1 MQPGVPSRNDGC
13 VSQQPEQAAPLTL
26 QILPDG
32 NERVFDGTR
41 RVVIGRDPNQADV
54 IVAEPRASR
63 VHATLYLQGGAWV
76 LEDASSQ
83 GTFVQNT
90 RLTQPMALPGPVVV
104 RLGHPVDGQEVRLV
118 PGALRP
124 NLPPPGQA
132 GQAGQPGP
140 AGPPGQA
147 GQPVQPVQP
156 QQAGQPGQPGPAGQP
171 GYQHAGPP
179 PQQGFPGQPFPGP
192 QGQQVQQGQQAP
204 PSHQGHSGQQAPQG
218 SGAPMGAPAPVGT
231 APNGGPPM
239 GGATIIN
246 PHVPH
251 QPWAQQPGAVAQAAP
266 YVPQQSPGQQPQQP
280 RLGEYTGVYQ
290 TSNTLRI
297 GRDAANDIV
306 LHDLQASRFHAELQ
320 FRGGRF
326 EIVDK
331 GSHNGTYL
339 NGMRVNRAE
348 VREGAIIAIARHL
361 LRFHNGVLQEFVDT
375 GGITFSAANL
385 GVLAGPKVL
394 LDNVS
399 FALEGGDFLAVLG
412 PTGAGKS
419 TLMKALTGNRPA
431 DRGAVFYNGRDLYA
445 NYAELRNRVGYV
457 PQDDILHPQL
467 KVRDALRYA
476 AQLRF
481 PPDVAAHERNAR
493 VDEVMAELG
502 LSERADLAVEKLSG
516 GQRKRTSVA
525 IELLTRPSLLILD
538 EPTSGLD
545 PGYEKSVMDLL
556 RKLADGGRTVITVTH
571 SIQSLDRCD
580 RILFLAPGGQT
591 AFFGPPPET
600 LQFFS
605 RSTYAEVF
613 QDLDRAAPGFAQHA
627 FAGSPADQQYVQ
639 GPLGAQ
645 LNKVNGAATAQQAA
659 TPAANPHWGHQLA
672 TLFKRFSSVVWAD
685 KRNTAMLFMQA
696 PILGLLMLAVLG
708 SNDLSAQDPVAARK
722 AGSVLLALV
731 LGATYLGASNSIR
744 EIVKERPILARE
756 RAIGLSPSAY
766 VLSKVILLG
775 MLTIAQAAVLV
786 FLGIVRQGGPGHGS
800 VMSSG
805 QFELFVDV
813 ALAGLAAMALGLL
826 ISAFVSNGDKA
837 LTILP
842 VILFAEFLFTG
853 SAFPVNKTPGLEQ
866 ASYLASA
873 KWGYSAAAS
882 TADADVLLGT
892 GCNDTS
898 QRGPLP
904 GAKCD
909 ATQAHKAGT
918 WSGDIA
924 ALGALTMV
932 CVAGAWLAIRPV
944 GQPKRK

>member
-1 MQPGVPSRNDGC
+1 M
-13 VSQQPEQAAPLTL
+13 SQQPEQTAQLIL

-32 NERVFDGTR
+32 GERVFDGSR
-41 RVVIGRDPNQADV
+41 RVVIGRDSNQVDV
-54 IVAEPRASR
+54 IVSEPRASR
-63 VHATLYLQGGAWV
+63 VHAALYVSGGAWI
-76 LEDASSQ
+76 LEDVSSQ

-118 PGALRP
+118 PGARRP
-124 NLPPPGQA
+124 DLPPAAAPE
-132 GQAGQPGP
+132 QPVL
-140 AGPPGQA
+140 
-147 GQPVQPVQP
+147 PVQPVP
-156 QQAGQPGQPGPAGQP
+156 PAQPGPP
-171 GYQHAGPP
+171 GYPAQPPQQHSAPPSPP
-179 PQQGFPGQPFPGP
+179 PQ
-192 QGQQVQQGQQAP
+192 AP
-204 PSHQGHSGQQAPQG
+204 PAFQQSPPPRPVAQSGHPHQPPPQ
-218 SGAPMGAPAPVGT
+218 PQ
-231 APNGGPPM
+231 
-239 GGATIIN
+239 
-246 PHVPH
+246 
-251 QPWAQQPGAVAQAAP
+251 QPWAQQPGAVAHQTP
-266 YVPQQSPGQQPQQP
+266 YVPQQMPAQQPQQP

-290 TSNTLRI
+290 TAANASTKLRI

-306 LHDLQASRFHAELQ
+306 LHDLQVSRFHAELRLRSDG
-320 FRGGRF
+320 RGF
-326 EIVDK
+326 EIVDLR
-331 GSHNGTYL
+331 SHNGTFV
-339 NGMRVNRAE
+339 NGNRIGRSE
-348 VREGAIIAIARHL
+348 VQEGAVIAIGRHL
-361 LRFHNGVLQEFVDT
+361 LRLHNGQLEEFVDT
-375 GGITFSAANL
+375 GSVTFSAANL
-385 GVLAGPKVL
+385 SVLAGAKVL
-394 LDNVS
+394 LDDVS

-431 DRGAVFYNGRDLYA
+431 DRGAVLYNGRDLYA

-476 AQLRF
+476 ARLRF
-481 PPDVAAHERNAR
+481 PPDTAAGERDHR
-493 VDEVMAELG
+493 VEEVMTELG
-502 LSERADLAVEKLSG
+502 LTERADLAVEKLSG

-556 RKLADGGRTVITVTH
+556 RRLADGGRTVITVTH

-600 LQFFS
+600 LHFFS
-605 RSTYAEVF
+605 RGTYAEVF
-613 QDLDRAAPGFAQHA
+613 QDLDRAAPGFAKNA
-627 FAGSPADQQYVQ
+627 FAGSPADHQYVRA
-639 GPLGAQ
+639 PLGAQ
-645 LNKVNGAATAQQAA
+645 LNKANGGPGAVVAQQAA
-659 TPAANPHWGHQLA
+659 TPAANPHWAHQLS
-672 TLFKRFSSVVWAD
+672 TLFRRFSSVVIAD
-685 KRNTAMLFMQA
+685 RRNTLMLFMQA

-708 SNDLSAQDPVAARK
+708 SNDLSTTDPVASRK

-744 EIVKERPILARE
+744 EIVKERPILTRE

-766 VLSKVILLG
+766 VLSKVLLLG
-775 MLTIAQAAVLV
+775 LLTSAQAAVLV

-800 VMSSG
+800 VLSSG
-805 QFELFVDV
+805 QFELFLDV

-826 ISAFVSNGDKA
+826 ISAFVSNADKA

-853 SAFPVNKTPGLEQ
+853 SAFPVNKTPGLAQ
-866 ASYLASA
+866 ASYLATA

-892 GCNDTS
+892 GCNDTMPE
-898 QRGPLP
+898 PLP

-909 ATQAHKAGT
+909 ATQAHKAGV
-918 WSGDIA
+918 WWGDLT
-924 ALGALTMV
+924 ALSALTVV
-932 CVAGAWLAIRPV
+932 CIAGAWLAIRPV

>member
-1 MQPGVPSRNDGC
+1 M
-13 VSQQPEQAAPLTL
+13 SQLPASQHHEPTAPLTL

-32 NERVFDGTR
+32 GERVFDGSR
-41 RVVIGRDPNQADV
+41 RVVIGRDPNLADV

-63 VHATLYLQGGAWV
+63 VHAALYVSGGAWV

-90 RLTQPMALPGPVVV
+90 RLTQPMTLPGPIVV
-104 RLGHPVDGQEVRLV
+104 RLGHPMDGQEVRLV
-118 PGALRP
+118 PGTRRP
-124 NLPPPGQA
+124 DLPPAAQPGAGYQA
-132 GQAGQPGP
+132 GHPR
-140 AGPPGQA
+140 
-147 GQPVQPVQP
+147 
-156 QQAGQPGQPGPAGQP
+156 QPGQPGAQP
-171 GYQHAGPP
+171 GAQPGPAMP
-179 PQQGFPGQPFPGP
+179 PSPMVPPGHPQQPVPQPGT
-192 QGQQVQQGQQAP
+192 
-204 PSHQGHSGQQAPQG
+204 
-218 SGAPMGAPAPVGT
+218 PVGT
-231 APNGGPPM
+231 AP
-239 GGATIIN
+239 
-246 PHVPH
+246 
-251 QPWAQQPGAVAQAAP
+251 QPWARQPGTVPQAP
-266 YVPQQSPGQQPQQP
+266 YSPQQAPAAQPQQP

-290 TSNTLRI
+290 TSAYNSTRLRI
-297 GRDAANDIV
+297 GRDPGNDIV
-306 LHDLQASRFHAELQ
+306 LHDLQVSRFHAELVLRPG
-320 FRGGRF
+320 RGF
-326 EIVDK
+326 EIHDN
-331 GSHNGTYL
+331 SHNGTFV
-339 NGMRVNRAE
+339 NGHRVGRAE
-348 VREGAIIAIARHL
+348 VGEGAIIAIGRHL
-361 LRFHNGVLQEFVDT
+361 LRMRNGQLEEFVDT
-375 GGITFSAANL
+375 GSVTFSAANL
-385 GVLAGPKVL
+385 SVLAGSKVL
-394 LDNVS
+394 LDDVS

-476 AQLRF
+476 ARLRF
-481 PPDVAAHERNAR
+481 PPDTAAAERDHR
-493 VDEVMAELG
+493 VEEVMAELG
-502 LSERADLAVEKLSG
+502 LTERAELAVEKLSG

-556 RKLADGGRTVITVTH
+556 RRLADGGRTVITVTH

-605 RSTYAEVF
+605 RDTYAEVF
-613 QDLDRAAPGFAQHA
+613 QDLDRAAPGYAKSA
-627 FAGSPADQQYVQ
+627 FAGSPADRQYVQ
-639 GPLGAQ
+639 APLGAQ
-645 LNKVNGAATAQQAA
+645 LNKANGALAGQPAQS
-659 TPAANPHWGHQLA
+659 AANPGANPNWGHQLS
-672 TLFKRFSSVVWAD
+672 TLFRRFSSVVWAD
-685 KRNTAMLFMQA
+685 KRNTLLLFMQA

-708 SNDLSAQDPVAARK
+708 SNDLSAADPIAARK

-744 EIVKERPILARE
+744 EIVKERPILTRE

-766 VLSKVILLG
+766 VLSKVLLLG
-775 MLTIAQAAVLV
+775 MLTVAQAAVLV
-786 FLGIVRQGGPGHGS
+786 FLGIVRQGGPDHGS

-805 QFELFVDV
+805 QFELFADV

-853 SAFPVNKTPGLEQ
+853 SAFPVNKTPGLAQ

-882 TADADVLLGT
+882 TANADILLGT
-892 GCNDTS
+892 GCNDTLPK
-898 QRGPLP
+898 PLP

-918 WSGDIA
+918 WYGDMA
-924 ALGALTMV
+924 ALSVLTMIGI
-932 CVAGAWLAIRPV
+932 AGAWIAIRPV

>member
-1 MQPGVPSRNDGC
+1 
-13 VSQQPEQAAPLTL
+13 VSQQPEQTAPLTL

-32 NERVFDGTR
+32 NERVFDGNR

-63 VHATLYLQGGAWV
+63 VHASLYVNGGAWV

-90 RLTQPMALPGPVVV
+90 RLTQPMTLPGPVVV

-118 PGALRP
+118 PGAVRP
-124 NLPPPGQA
+124 NLSPAPQQPQQQQHPAQPAQAQAPGQMQGPGQA
-132 GQAGQPGP
+132 QGHV
-140 AGPPGQA
+140 PGQA
-147 GQPVQPVQP
+147 
-156 QQAGQPGQPGPAGQP
+156 PGQAQ
-171 GYQHAGPP
+171 A
-179 PQQGFPGQPFPGP
+179 
-192 QGQQVQQGQQAP
+192 QQAP
-204 PSHQGHSGQQAPQG
+204 PQANAQVRAQGQPMPPHQVQPPQRQPMQQG
-218 SGAPMGAPAPVGT
+218 ST
-231 APNGGPPM
+231 LQFSTPP
-239 GGATIIN
+239 GAT
-246 PHVPH
+246 PP
-251 QPWAQQPGAVAQAAP
+251 QQQMWAQGPGAVPQAAP
-266 YVPQQSPGQQPQQP
+266 YVPQQSPAQQPQQP
-280 RLGEYTGVYQ
+280 RLGEYTGVYR
-290 TSNTLRI
+290 TSSNASHTLRI
-297 GRDAANDIV
+297 GRDATNDIV
-306 LHDLQASRFHAELQ
+306 LHDLQASRFHAELV
-320 FRGGRF
+320 FRGSHF

-339 NGMRVNRAE
+339 NG
-348 VREGAIIAIARHL
+348 VRINKAAVQEGSIIAIARHL

-394 LDNVS
+394 LDSVS

-431 DRGAVFYNGRDLYA
+431 DHGAVFYNGRDLYA

-481 PPDVAAHERNAR
+481 PPDVPAAERNHR
-493 VDEVMAELG
+493 VEEVMTELG
-502 LSERADLAVEKLSG
+502 LTERADLAVEKLSG

-605 RSTYAEVF
+605 RGTYAEVF
-613 QDLDRAAPGFAQHA
+613 QDLDRAAPGYAKNA

-639 GPLGAQ
+639 APLGAQ
-645 LNKVNGAATAQQAA
+645 LNKVNNANGMPAAATAQQAA
-659 TPAANPHWGHQLA
+659 TPAANPHWGHQLS

-685 KRNTAMLFMQA
+685 KRNSMMLFLQA

-708 SNDLSAQDPVAARK
+708 SNDLSSQDPVAARK

-744 EIVKERPILARE
+744 EIVKERPILTRE

-775 MLTIAQAAVLV
+775 LLTIAQAAVLV
-786 FLGIVRQGGPGHGS
+786 FLGIVRQGGPGQGS
-800 VMSSG
+800 VLSSG

-813 ALAGLAAMALGLL
+813 GLAGLAAMALGLL

-898 QRGPLP
+898 PRGPLP

-918 WSGDIA
+918 WYGDIA
-924 ALGALTMV
+924 ALGALSVV

>member
-1 MQPGVPSRNDGC
+1 M
-13 VSQQPEQAAPLTL
+13 SQQPEQTAPLTL

-32 NERVFDGTR
+32 SERVFDGSR
-41 RVVIGRDPNQADV
+41 RVVIGRDSNQVDV
-54 IVAEPRASR
+54 IVSEPRASR
-63 VHATLYLQGGAWV
+63 VHAALYVSGGAWI
-76 LEDASSQ
+76 LEDVSSQ

-90 RLTQPMALPGPVVV
+90 RLTQPMTLPGPVVV
-104 RLGHPVDGQEVRLV
+104 RLGHPVDGQELRLV
-118 PGALRP
+118 PGARRP
-124 NLPPPGQA
+124 NLPPPGQP
-132 GQAGQPGP
+132 GHQA
-140 AGPPGQA
+140 
-147 GQPVQPVQP
+147 
-156 QQAGQPGQPGPAGQP
+156 QPGQPAQHQAAAPQQPAVQQTPPGFQPSPPPRPVAQP
-171 GYQHAGPP
+171 GH
-179 PQQGFPGQPFPGP
+179 PQQP
-192 QGQQVQQGQQAP
+192 
-204 PSHQGHSGQQAPQG
+204 
-218 SGAPMGAPAPVGT
+218 PAP
-231 APNGGPPM
+231 
-239 GGATIIN
+239 
-246 PHVPH
+246 H
-251 QPWAQQPGAVAQAAP
+251 QQWAQQPGAIPHQTP
-266 YVPQQSPGQQPQQP
+266 YVPQHVPAQQPQQP

-290 TSNTLRI
+290 TAANASTKLRI
-297 GRDAANDIV
+297 GRDATNDIV
-306 LHDLQASRFHAELQ
+306 LHDLQVSRFHAELHL
-320 FRGGRF
+320 RPGGRGF
-326 EIVDK
+326 EIVDLR
-331 GSHNGTYL
+331 SHNGTFVDG
-339 NGMRVNRAE
+339 NRVGRSE
-348 VREGAIIAIARHL
+348 VREGAVIAIGRHL
-361 LRFHNGVLQEFVDT
+361 LRLRNGQLEEFVDT
-375 GGITFSAANL
+375 GSVTFSAANL
-385 GVLAGPKVL
+385 SVLAGPKVL
-394 LDNVS
+394 LDDVS

-431 DRGAVFYNGRDLYA
+431 DRGAVLYNGRDLYA

-476 AQLRF
+476 ARLRF
-481 PPDVAAHERNAR
+481 PPDTAAAEREHR
-493 VDEVMAELG
+493 VEEVMAELG
-502 LSERADLAVEKLSG
+502 LTERAELAVEKLSG

-556 RKLADGGRTVITVTH
+556 RRLADGGRTVITVTH

-605 RSTYAEVF
+605 RGTYAEVF
-613 QDLDRAAPGFAQHA
+613 QDLDRAAPGFAKNA
-627 FAGSPADQQYVQ
+627 FAGSPADHQYVRA
-639 GPLGAQ
+639 PLGAQ
-645 LNKVNGAATAQQAA
+645 LSKANGAGPAVAQQAA
-659 TPAANPHWGHQLA
+659 TPAANANPHWAHQLS
-672 TLFKRFSSVVWAD
+672 TLFRRFSSVVIAD
-685 KRNTAMLFMQA
+685 RRNTLMLFMQA

-708 SNDLSAQDPVAARK
+708 SNDLSTTDPVAAKK

-744 EIVKERPILARE
+744 EIVKERPILTRE

-766 VLSKVILLG
+766 VLSKVLLLG
-775 MLTIAQAAVLV
+775 LLTIAQAAVLV

-800 VMSSG
+800 VLSSG
-805 QFELFVDV
+805 QFELFLGV

-826 ISAFVSNGDKA
+826 ISAFVSNADKA

-853 SAFPVNKTPGLEQ
+853 SAFPVNKTPGLAQ
-866 ASYLASA
+866 ASYLATA

-892 GCNDTS
+892 GCNDTMPE
-898 QRGPLP
+898 PLP

-909 ATQAHKAGT
+909 ATQAHKAGV
-918 WSGDIA
+918 WWGDMT
-924 ALGALTMV
+924 ALSALTVV
-932 CVAGAWLAIRPV
+932 CIAGAWLAIRPV

>member
-1 MQPGVPSRNDGC
+1 VSQALNGYGCALQCEVPSRNDGP

-63 VHATLYLQGGAWV
+63 IHATLYVQGSAWV

-118 PGALRP
+118 PGGRRP
-124 NLPPPGQA
+124 NLPPPGHQQ
-132 GQAGQPGP
+132 GGYS
-140 AGPPGQA
+140 GPPT
-147 GQPVQPVQP
+147 
-156 QQAGQPGQPGPAGQP
+156 
-171 GYQHAGPP
+171 
-179 PQQGFPGQPFPGP
+179 P
-192 QGQQVQQGQQAP
+192 QGPGGPVFT
-204 PSHQGHSGQQAPQG
+204 
-218 SGAPMGAPAPVGT
+218 PMGAPQPA
-231 APNGGPPM
+231 AHIGGPPM
-239 GGATIIN
+239 GT
-246 PHVPH
+246 VPSQ
-251 QPWAQQPGAVAQAAP
+251 QPWAHHPGNAAQPGP
-266 YVPQQSPGQQPQQP
+266 YVPQQSPAQQPQQP

-320 FRGGRF
+320 FKGGRF

-339 NGMRVNRAE
+339 NGVRVNRGE

-481 PPDVAAHERNAR
+481 PPDVPASDRNHR
-493 VDEVMAELG
+493 VEEVMAELG
-502 LSERADLAVEKLSG
+502 LTERGDLPVEKLSG

-600 LQFFS
+600 LQFFN
-605 RSTYAEVF
+605 RGTYAEVF
-613 QDLDRAAPGFAQHA
+613 QDLDRAAPGFAQKA
-627 FAGSPADQQYVQ
+627 FAGSPADHQYVQ
-639 GPLGAQ
+639 APLGAQ
-645 LNKVNGAATAQQAA
+645 LNKVNGAANAQQAA
-659 TPAANPHWGHQLA
+659 TPAANPHWGHQLS
-672 TLFKRFSSVVWAD
+672 TLFRRFSSVVWAD
-685 KRNTAMLFMQA
+685 KRNTMMLFMQA

-708 SNDLSAQDPVAARK
+708 SNDLSSQDPVAARK

-744 EIVKERPILARE
+744 EIVKERPILTRE

-786 FLGIVRQGGPGHGS
+786 FLGIVRQGGPGNGS

-805 QFELFVDV
+805 QIELFVDV

-853 SAFPVNKTPGLEQ
+853 SAFPVNKTPGLAQ

-898 QRGPLP
+898 PRGPLP

-909 ATQAHKAGT
+909 ATQAHK
-918 WSGDIA
+918 SGVWYGDVA
-924 ALGALTMV
+924 ALSALTVV

>member
-1 MQPGVPSRNDGC
+1 M
-13 VSQQPEQAAPLTL
+13 SQQPEQAAPLTL

-76 LEDASSQ
+76 LEDSSSQ

-90 RLTQPMALPGPVVV
+90 RLTQPMPLPGPVVV

-118 PGALRP
+118 PGGQRP
-124 NLPPPGQA
+124 SLPPPGFQQGGA
-132 GQAGQPGP
+132 QTAQPGP
-140 AGPPGQA
+140 APQPGYQGQQGQQGHQ
-147 GQPVQPVQP
+147 GQPYTGP
-156 QQAGQPGQPGPAGQP
+156 QGQPGQVGQP
-171 GYQHAGPP
+171 GQLG
-179 PQQGFPGQPFPGP
+179 QPGQHPQPTP
-192 QGQQVQQGQQAP
+192 QGPAP
-204 PSHQGHSGQQAPQG
+204 GAPVFT
-218 SGAPMGAPAPVGT
+218 PMGAPHAAAHIGGAPVGS
-231 APNGGPPM
+231 API
-239 GGATIIN
+239 GGA
-246 PHVPH
+246 PSQ
-251 QPWAQQPGAVAQAAP
+251 QPWAQQPGAVAQAVP
-266 YVPQQSPGQQPQQP
+266 YVPQQNPGQQPQQP

-297 GRDAANDIV
+297 GRDAANDVV

-320 FRGGRF
+320 FKGGRF

-339 NGMRVNRAE
+339 NGMRINRAE

-481 PPDVAAHERNAR
+481 PPDVPAAERNAR
-493 VDEVMAELG
+493 VDEVMTELG
-502 LSERADLAVEKLSG
+502 LTERAGLAVEKLSG

-556 RKLADGGRTVITVTH
+556 RRLADGGRTVITVTH

-613 QDLDRAAPGFAQHA
+613 QDLDRAAPGFAQQA

-639 GPLGAQ
+639 APLGAQ
-645 LNKVNGAATAQQAA
+645 LNKVNGTANAQQAA
-659 TPAANPHWGHQLA
+659 VPAANPHWGHQLA

-708 SNDLSAQDPVAARK
+708 SHDLSTTDPVAARK

-744 EIVKERPILARE
+744 EIVKEKPILTRE

-766 VLSKVILLG
+766 VLSKAILLG
-775 MLTIAQAAVLV
+775 LLTIAQAAVLV
-786 FLGIVRQGGPGHGS
+786 FLGIVRQGGPGDGS
-800 VMSSG
+800 VFSSG
-805 QFELFVDV
+805 QLELFVDV

-826 ISAFVSNGDKA
+826 ISAFVSNADKA

-853 SAFPVNKTPGLEQ
+853 SAFPVNKTPGLAQ

-882 TADADVLLGT
+882 TANADVLLGT
-892 GCNDTS
+892 GCNDS
-898 QRGPLP
+898 SPRGPLP

-918 WSGDIA
+918 WYGDIA
-924 ALGALTMV
+924 ALTALTVV
-932 CVAGAWLAIRPV
+932 CVAGAWMAIRPV
-944 GQPKRK
+944 GQPKQK

>member
-1 MQPGVPSRNDGC
+1 M
-13 VSQQPEQAAPLTL
+13 SQQPEHTAPLTL

-32 NERVFDGTR
+32 GERVFDGSR
-41 RVVIGRDPNQADV
+41 RVVIGRDPNLADV

-63 VHATLYLQGGAWV
+63 VHAALYVSAGAWV

-90 RLTQPMALPGPVVV
+90 RLTQPMTLPGPVVV
-104 RLGHPVDGQEVRLV
+104 RLGHPLDGQEVRLV
-118 PGALRP
+118 PGARRP
-124 NLPPPGQA
+124 DLPPAAQA
-132 GQAGQPGP
+132 PPAAGYQPGP
-140 AGPPGQA
+140 AMQARPMMPPGHPQ
-147 GQPVQPVQP
+147 QPVH
-156 QQAGQPGQPGPAGQP
+156 QPGQPTGTPIGV
-171 GYQHAGPP
+171 
-179 PQQGFPGQPFPGP
+179 
-192 QGQQVQQGQQAP
+192 VQ
-204 PSHQGHSGQQAPQG
+204 
-218 SGAPMGAPAPVGT
+218 
-231 APNGGPPM
+231 
-239 GGATIIN
+239 
-246 PHVPH
+246 
-251 QPWAQQPGAVAQAAP
+251 QPWAQHPGAVPQPAP
-266 YVPQQSPGQQPQQP
+266 YIPQQVPAAQPQQP

-290 TSNTLRI
+290 TSAYNSTRLRI
-297 GRDAANDIV
+297 GRDPGNDIV
-306 LHDLQASRFHAELQ
+306 LHDLQVSRFHAELVLRPG
-320 FRGGRF
+320 RGF
-326 EIVDK
+326 EIHDN
-331 GSHNGTYL
+331 SHNGTFV
-339 NGMRVNRAE
+339 NGHRVGRAE
-348 VREGAIIAIARHL
+348 VGEGAIIAIGRHL
-361 LRFHNGVLQEFVDT
+361 LRMRNGQLEEFVDT
-375 GGITFSAANL
+375 GSVTFSAANL
-385 GVLAGPKVL
+385 SVLAGPKVL
-394 LDNVS
+394 LDDVS

-476 AQLRF
+476 ARLRF
-481 PPDVAAHERNAR
+481 PPDTAAGERDHR
-493 VDEVMAELG
+493 VEEVMAELG
-502 LSERADLAVEKLSG
+502 LTERAELAVEKLSG

-605 RSTYAEVF
+605 RDTYAEVF
-613 QDLDRAAPGFAQHA
+613 QDLDRAAPGYAKSA
-627 FAGSPADQQYVQ
+627 FAGSPADRQYVQ
-639 GPLGAQ
+639 APLGAQ
-645 LNKVNGAATAQQAA
+645 LNKANGAFIGQPGQPGQPAQPAA
-659 TPAANPHWGHQLA
+659 NPGANPHWGHQLS
-672 TLFKRFSSVVWAD
+672 TLFRRFSSVVWAD
-685 KRNTAMLFMQA
+685 KRNTLLLFMQA

-708 SNDLSAQDPVAARK
+708 SNDLSTTNEIASKK

-744 EIVKERPILARE
+744 EIVKERPILTRE

-766 VLSKVILLG
+766 VLSKVLLLG

-786 FLGIVRQGGPGHGS
+786 FLGIVRQGGPDHGS
-800 VMSSG
+800 VLSSG
-805 QFELFVDV
+805 QFELFAGV

-853 SAFPVNKTPGLEQ
+853 SAFPVSKTPGLAQ

-882 TADADVLLGT
+882 TANADVLLGT
-892 GCNDTS
+892 GCNDTLPK
-898 QRGPLP
+898 PLP

-909 ATQAHKAGT
+909 ATQAHKA
-918 WSGDIA
+918 WAWYGDVV
-924 ALGALTMV
+924 ALGVLTV
-932 CVAGAWLAIRPV
+932 AGIAGAWIAIRPV

>member
-1 MQPGVPSRNDGC
+1 M
-13 VSQQPEQAAPLTL
+13 SQQPEQAAPLTL

-32 NERVFDGTR
+32 SERVFDGTR

-90 RLTQPMALPGPVVV
+90 RLTAPMALPGPVVV

-118 PGALRP
+118 PGARRP
-124 NLPPPGQA
+124 NLPPPGQP
-132 GQAGQPGP
+132 GQ
-140 AGPPGQA
+140 PGQA
-147 GQPVQPVQP
+147 GQQGPQA
-156 QQAGQPGQPGPAGQP
+156 QQAQQAQP
-171 GYQHAGPP
+171 GYQQAGPA

-192 QGQQVQQGQQAP
+192 RGQPGPKPSQQGHP
-204 PSHQGHSGQQAPQG
+204 GQQAPQG
-218 SGAPMGAPAPVGT
+218 PGAPIGS
-231 APNGGPPM
+231 
-239 GGATIIN
+239 ATIIN
-246 PHVPH
+246 P
-251 QPWAQQPGAVAQAAP
+251 QPWAQQPGAVPQAAP

-339 NGMRVNRAE
+339 NGVRVNRAE

-361 LRFHNGVLQEFVDT
+361 LRFHNGMLQEFVDT

-502 LSERADLAVEKLSG
+502 LTERAGLAVEKLSG

-645 LNKVNGAATAQQAA
+645 LNKVNGAANAQQAA

-708 SNDLSAQDPVAARK
+708 SNDLSAQDPVAAHK

-800 VMSSG
+800 VLSSG
-805 QFELFVDV
+805 QFELFIDV

-898 QRGPLP
+898 LRGPLP

-909 ATQAHKAGT
+909 ATQAHKAGA

-924 ALGALTMV
+924 ALAALTVV

>member
-1 MQPGVPSRNDGC
+1 M
-13 VSQQPEQAAPLTL
+13 SQQPEQTAPLTL

-32 NERVFDGTR
+32 SERIFDGSR
-41 RVVIGRDPNQADV
+41 RVVIGRDSNQADV
-54 IVAEPRASR
+54 IVSEPRASR
-63 VHATLYLQGGAWV
+63 VHAALYVSGGTWI
-76 LEDASSQ
+76 LEDVSSQ

-90 RLTQPMALPGPVVV
+90 RLTQPMTLPGPVVV
-104 RLGHPVDGQEVRLV
+104 RLGHPVDGQELRLV
-118 PGALRP
+118 PGARRP
-124 NLPPPGQA
+124 NLPPPGFQQSPPPRPVA
-132 GQAGQPGP
+132 QPG
-140 AGPPGQA
+140 
-147 GQPVQPVQP
+147 VP
-156 QQAGQPGQPGPAGQP
+156 QQQPPAPYQPSQQSQHQP
-171 GYQHAGPP
+171 PR
-179 PQQGFPGQPFPGP
+179 QQ
-192 QGQQVQQGQQAP
+192 
-204 PSHQGHSGQQAPQG
+204 PSHQPQPPHQPQPAQPQAQ
-218 SGAPMGAPAPVGT
+218 AQ
-231 APNGGPPM
+231 
-239 GGATIIN
+239 
-246 PHVPH
+246 
-251 QPWAQQPGAVAQAAP
+251 QPWAQQPGATP
-266 YVPQQSPGQQPQQP
+266 YQTPYIPQQFPAQQPQQP

-290 TSNTLRI
+290 TAANASTRMRI

-306 LHDLQASRFHAELQ
+306 LHDLQVSRFHAELRL
-320 FRGGRF
+320 RGDGRGF
-326 EIVDK
+326 EIVDVN
-331 GSHNGTYL
+331 SHNGTYV
-339 NGMRVNRAE
+339 NGVRIRRSE
-348 VREGAIIAIARHL
+348 VHEGAVIAIGRHL
-361 LRFHNGVLQEFVDT
+361 LRLRNGQLEEFVDT
-375 GGITFSAANL
+375 GSVTFSAVNL
-385 GVLAGPKVL
+385 SVLAGPKVL
-394 LDNVS
+394 LEDVS

-431 DRGAVFYNGRDLYA
+431 DRGAVLYNGRDLYA

-476 AQLRF
+476 ARLRF
-481 PPDVAAHERNAR
+481 PPDVSAAERDHR
-493 VDEVMAELG
+493 VEEVMVELG
-502 LSERADLAVEKLSG
+502 LQERADLAVEKLSG

-605 RSTYAEVF
+605 RTTYAEVF
-613 QDLDRAAPGFAQHA
+613 QDLDRAAPGFAKNA
-627 FAGSPADQQYVQ
+627 FTGSPADHQYVRA
-639 GPLGAQ
+639 PLGAQ
-645 LNKVNGAATAQQAA
+645 LNKANGASAGGAAQQAA
-659 TPAANPHWGHQLA
+659 APSANPHWGHQLS
-672 TLFKRFSSVVWAD
+672 TLFRRFTSVVMAD
-685 KRNTAMLFMQA
+685 RRNTMMLFMQA

-708 SNDLSAQDPVAARK
+708 SNDLSATNPVAAKK

-744 EIVKERPILARE
+744 EIVKERPILTRE

-766 VLSKVILLG
+766 VLSKVLLLG
-775 MLTIAQAAVLV
+775 LLTVAQSAVLV

-805 QFELFVDV
+805 QFELFIGV

-826 ISAFVSNGDKA
+826 VSAFVSNADKA

-842 VILFAEFLFTG
+842 VLLFAEFLFTG
-853 SAFPVNKTPGLEQ
+853 SAFPVNKTPGLAQ
-866 ASYLASA
+866 VSYLATA

-882 TADADVLLGT
+882 TADVDVLLGT
-892 GCNDTS
+892 GCNDTLP
-898 QRGPLP
+898 QTLP
-904 GAKCD
+904 GAHCD
-909 ATQAHKAGT
+909 STQAHKSGV
-918 WSGDIA
+918 WYGDIA
-924 ALGALTMV
+924 ALGALTVV
-932 CVAGAWLAIRPV
+932 CIAGAWLAIRPI

>member
-1 MQPGVPSRNDGC
+1 
-13 VSQQPEQAAPLTL
+13 VSQQPEQATPLTL

-41 RVVIGRDPNQADV
+41 PVVIGRDPNQADV

-63 VHATLYLQGGAWV
+63 VHLSVYAEGGSWI
-76 LEDASSQ
+76 LKDSSSQ
-83 GTFVQNT
+83 GTFIQNT
-90 RLTQPMALPGPVVV
+90 RLTQPMTLPGPVVV
-104 RLGHPVDGQEVRLV
+104 RLGHPVDGQEVRLI
-118 PGALRP
+118 PGGVRP
-124 NLPPPGQA
+124 NLPPPGPPAQPQA
-132 GQAGQPGP
+132 APH
-140 AGPPGQA
+140 PPGQYQ
-147 GQPVQPVQP
+147 QP
-156 QQAGQPGQPGPAGQP
+156 GQPGQPGPGQP
-171 GYQHAGPP
+171 SQPGQPYQGQPQQRQPMQPGPAAPISAPIGGPAGAPGSTPLGGVP
-179 PQQGFPGQPFPGP
+179 PQQQ
-192 QGQQVQQGQQAP
+192 
-204 PSHQGHSGQQAPQG
+204 
-218 SGAPMGAPAPVGT
+218 
-231 APNGGPPM
+231 
-239 GGATIIN
+239 
-246 PHVPH
+246 
-251 QPWAQQPGAVAQAAP
+251 WAQQTGFTPQAVP
-266 YVPQQSPGQQPQQP
+266 YVPQQNPGQQPQQP

-290 TSNTLRI
+290 TTNNASNTLRI
-297 GRDAANDIV
+297 GRDATNDIV
-306 LHDLQASRFHAELQ
+306 LHYLQASRFHAELV
-320 FRGGRF
+320 FRGNRF

-339 NGMRVNRAE
+339 NGVRVNKAE

-361 LRFHNGVLQEFVDT
+361 LRFHNGVLQGFVDT

-481 PPDVAAHERNAR
+481 PPDVPAAERNHR
-493 VDEVMAELG
+493 VEEVMAELG
-502 LSERADLAVEKLSG
+502 LTERADLAVEKLSG

-600 LQFFS
+600 LQFFN
-605 RSTYAEVF
+605 RGTYAEVF
-613 QDLDRAAPGFAQHA
+613 QDLDRAAPGFAKNA

-639 GPLGAQ
+639 APLGAQ
-645 LNKVNGAATAQQAA
+645 LNKVNGAAVAQAAA

-685 KRNTAMLFMQA
+685 KRNTMMLFLQA

-708 SNDLSAQDPVAARK
+708 SNDLSAHDPVAAHK

-744 EIVKERPILARE
+744 EIVKERPILSRE

-775 MLTIAQAAVLV
+775 ILTIAQAAVLV
-786 FLGIVRQGGPGHGS
+786 FLGIVRQGGPGNGS

-805 QFELFVDV
+805 QVELFIDV

-837 LTILP
+837 LTVLP

-853 SAFPVNKTPGLEQ
+853 SAFPVNKTPGLAQ
-866 ASYLASA
+866 VSYLASA

-882 TADADVLLGT
+882 TADADILLGT

-898 QRGPLP
+898 PRGALP

-909 ATQAHKAGT
+909 STQAHDAGT
-918 WSGDIA
+918 WYGDVA
-924 ALGALTMV
+924 ALSALTVV
-932 CVAGAWLAIRPV
+932 CIAGAWLAIRPV

>member
-1 MQPGVPSRNDGC
+1 M
-13 VSQQPEQAAPLTL
+13 SQQPEQAAPLTL

-63 VHATLYLQGGAWV
+63 IHATLTVQGGAWI

-90 RLTQPMALPGPVVV
+90 RLTQPMVLPGPVVV
-104 RLGHPVDGQEVRLV
+104 RLGHPVDGQEVRLI
-118 PGALRP
+118 PGARRP
-124 NLPPPGQA
+124 NLPPPGQQQGGA
-132 GQAGQPGP
+132 RPGPPGPGP
-140 AGPPGQA
+140 AQAPSPQGGFHPGQ
-147 GQPVQPVQP
+147 QP
-156 QQAGQPGQPGPAGQP
+156 
-171 GYQHAGPP
+171 Y
-179 PQQGFPGQPFPGP
+179 PGP
-192 QGQQVQQGQQAP
+192 QGQQPPHMPGQHAP
-204 PSHQGHSGQQAPQG
+204 QAPQG
-218 SGAPMGAPAPVGT
+218 YPGQQHAPQGPGGPVGAPMGAPFAG
-231 APNGGPPM
+231 AHA

-246 PHVPH
+246 PQLQQ
-251 QPWAQQPGAVAQAAP
+251 QPWAQQPGAAPQAAP
-266 YVPQQSPGQQPQQP
+266 YIPQQSPAQQPQQP

-297 GRDAANDIV
+297 GRDATNDIV

-320 FRGGRF
+320 FKGGRF

-481 PPDVAAHERNAR
+481 PPDVPAAERNAR

-502 LSERADLAVEKLSG
+502 LTERGDLAVEKLSG

-605 RSTYAEVF
+605 RNTYAEVF

-639 GPLGAQ
+639 APLGAQ
-645 LNKVNGAATAQQAA
+645 LNKVNGAANAQQAA
-659 TPAANPHWGHQLA
+659 TPAANPHWGHQLS

-685 KRNTAMLFMQA
+685 KRNSMMLFLQA

-708 SNDLSAQDPVAARK
+708 SNDLSSKDPVAAHK

-744 EIVKERPILARE
+744 EIVKERPILTRE

-775 MLTIAQAAVLV
+775 MLTVAQAAVLV
-786 FLGIVRQGGPGHGS
+786 FLGIVRQGGPDDGS

-805 QFELFVDV
+805 QFELFFDV

-882 TADADVLLGT
+882 TANADILLGT
-892 GCNDTS
+892 GCNDTLPT
-898 QRGPLP
+898 GPLP

-909 ATQAHKAGT
+909 STQAHKSGT
-918 WSGDIA
+918 WYGDMA
-924 ALGALTMV
+924 ALSVLTVV
-932 CVAGAWLAIRPV
+932 CIAGAWLAIRPV
-944 GQPKRK
+944 GQPKQK